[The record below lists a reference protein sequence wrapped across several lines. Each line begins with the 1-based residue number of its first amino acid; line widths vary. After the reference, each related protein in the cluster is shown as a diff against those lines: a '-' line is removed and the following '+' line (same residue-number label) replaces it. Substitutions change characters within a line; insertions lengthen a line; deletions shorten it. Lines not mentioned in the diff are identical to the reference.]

1 MPRTRIGARFGSG
14 NVPAGAAT
22 ATLPPDLLARAG
34 DRVRI
39 AALAFGGV
47 WLIALIL
54 MNPLARLLQGHRI
67 ETGAWPMP
75 GNAIAASGL
84 MLSLA
89 FAFLARRLQG
99 RPVLVLNLGLGYEV
113 VTAAL
118 FALIGNWVFNP
129 RPGLTWAAVVVLLY
143 PAIAPAGIRKTTAV
157 SFIAASMGPLFYL
170 ISHLRGSAPA
180 LPAIDLIWRFI
191 GDYVA
196 AGLALVPATVIHR
209 LGKEVRDARD
219 LGSYRLGKLL
229 GKGGMGEV
237 YQATHRFLARPAAVK
252 LISPAALGDRT
263 QSEAGVA
270 VERFK
275 REAAAAAALS
285 SPHTIGLYDFGV
297 ADDGT
302 YFYVMEL
309 LQGIDL
315 QVMVEKHG
323 PQPPG
328 RVIHLLRQACDSLAE
343 AHRLGMVHRDIK
355 PSNIYACRLG
365 LDVDFVKLLDFGI
378 VKMRQPETPDA
389 QHLTTPELTVGT
401 PAFISPEAA
410 AGNEVD
416 ARADLYALACVG
428 FWLLT
433 GELVFRATNLM
444 QLLFKHLQEAPRRPG
459 EVLGRPLPADLETV
473 ILTCLAKAPGDRYPD
488 AIALRT
494 ALDHCADAG
503 AWTDEMAHAWWAAH
517 LPA

>member
-1 MPRTRIGARFGSG
+1 MPRTRIGARFTTAK
-14 NVPAGAAT
+14 VPAGAAT

-84 MLSLA
+84 ALSLA
-89 FAFLARRLQG
+89 FAFLARRLQD

-143 PAIAPAGIRKTTAV
+143 PAIAPAGIRKTTAA
-157 SFIAASMGPLFYL
+157 SFIAVSMGPLFYL
-170 ISHLRGSAPA
+170 VSHLRGTAPA

-219 LGSYRLGKLL
+219 LGSYRLGELL

-237 YQATHRFLARPAAVK
+237 YRATHRFLARPAAVK
-252 LISPAALGDRT
+252 LITPR
-263 QSEAGVA
+263 EAGEGAQSQTDVA

-275 REAAAAAALS
+275 REASAAAALS
-285 SPHTIGLYDFGV
+285 SPHTIELYDFGV
-297 ADDGT
+297 SEDGT
-302 YFYVMEL
+302 FFYVMEML
-309 LQGIDL
+309 NGIDF
-315 QVMVEKHG
+315 QVLVEKHG
-323 PQPPG
+323 PQPPA

-343 AHRLGMVHRDIK
+343 AHQLGMVHRDIK
-355 PSNIYACRLG
+355 PSNIFTCRLG

-378 VKMRQPETPDA
+378 VKVSEPEAPGTP
-389 QHLTTPELTVGT
+389 QLTTPELTVGT

-410 AGNEVD
+410 GGSEVD
-416 ARADLYALACVG
+416 ARSDLYALGCVG

-433 GELVFRATNLM
+433 GELVFKGANVM
-444 QLLFKHLQEAPRRPG
+444 QILVKHIQEAPRRPG
-459 EVLGRPLPADLETV
+459 EVLGRPLPADLEAV
-473 ILTCLAKAPGDRYPD
+473 ILTCLAKAPGERYPD
-488 AIALRT
+488 AIALRK
-494 ALDHCADAG
+494 ALDQCADART
-503 AWTDEMAHAWWAAH
+503 WTDEMAHAWWTAH